1 MPKRHSHTSFWIFAL
16 LAVAGVAGALPRILA
31 PNVDLQAAGFRGL
44 GIALI
49 FGLVAFLLARRN
61 LKADAACDAYEQEHM
76 ELERR
81 MLEKLRAEE
90 NAKSQQQAPWDPDRG
105 GGR

>member
-1 MPKRHSHTSFWIFAL
+1 MPKRYSHTSFWIFAI

-31 PNVDLQAAGFRGL
+31 PNVDLQTAGFKGL
-44 GIALI
+44 GTALI
-49 FGLVAFLLARRN
+49 FALVAFLLARRN
-61 LKADAACDAYEQEHM
+61 LKADAACDAYEAQRM

-90 NAKSQQQAPWDPDRG
+90 NAKSQQQAPWDPNRD

>member
-1 MPKRHSHTSFWIFAL
+1 MPKRYSHTSFWIFAV

-90 NAKSQQQAPWDPDRG
+90 ASKSRQASWDPDRDG
-105 GGR
+105 DR

>member
-1 MPKRHSHTSFWIFAL
+1 MPKRYSHTSFWIFAV

-61 LKADAACDAYEQEHM
+61 LKADAACDAYEQEHI

-90 NAKSQQQAPWDPDRG
+90 GSNSRQASWDPDRDG
-105 GGR
+105 DR

>member
-1 MPKRHSHTSFWIFAL
+1 MPKRYSHTSFWIFAL

-90 NAKSQQQAPWDPDRG
+90 GSNSRKASWDPDRDG
-105 GGR
+105 DR